1 MKMQFEHISVLT
13 QEVVDFAPE
22 STQTILDCTLG
33 GGGHSRCLLENFPDA
48 KLYGID
54 RDALAVKAAAE
65 RLKTYEKQTKL
76 GQASFSE
83 LPEFFAECGEP
94 VFDYILADIGLSSEQ
109 LVRAER
115 GFSFLREGPL
125 DMRMDPDRQQITA
138 AHLVN
143 NSSEQELLKILRNFG
158 EERFARKIVG
168 KILEFRG
175 KNPLKTTKELAQ
187 LVSSVIPRRLQKQG
201 FNPAT
206 LTFQALRI
214 AVNNELQ
221 ELEVL
226 LKQIPSLLKKDGR
239 VALISFHSLEDRIVK
254 HQFRKWENPCV
265 CPTDLPY
272 CICGEK
278 PRGRVLTRRPVNA
291 TKKEV
296 ADNPRSRSAHLRV
309 FAFENQSYD

>member
-1 MKMQFEHISVLT
+1 MKMQFEHIPVLT

-54 RDALAVKAAAE
+54 RDALAVKASAE

-94 VFDYILADIGLSSEQ
+94 VFDYILADLGLSSEQ

-309 FAFENQSYD
+309 FSFEKTVL

>member
-1 MKMQFEHISVLT
+1 MKTQFEHISVLS

-33 GGGHSRCLLENFPDA
+33 GGGHSKRLLEKFPDA

-54 RDALAVKAAAE
+54 RDRLALKAAAK
-65 RLKTYEKQTKL
+65 RLKTYEEQTRL
-76 GQASFSE
+76 SQASFSE
-83 LPEFFAECGEP
+83 LPTFFTKHGGP
-94 VFDYILADIGLSSEQ
+94 LFDYILADIGLSSEQ
-109 LVRAER
+109 LVRPER
-115 GFSFLREGPL
+115 GFSFLQEGPL

-138 AHLVN
+138 AYLVN
-143 NSSEQELLKILRNFG
+143 NSSEHELLKILRNYG
-158 EERFARKIVG
+158 ERRFARKIVG
-168 KILEFRG
+168 TILAVRETKPFE
-175 KNPLKTTKELAQ
+175 TTRELAE
-187 LVSSVIPRRLQKQG
+187 LVGKVIPKRLQKQG

-221 ELEVL
+221 ELSVL
-226 LKQIPSLLKKDGR
+226 LEQVPARLKPNGR
-239 VALISFHSLEDRIVK
+239 LSIITFHSLEDRIVK

-278 PRGRVLTRRPVNA
+278 PLGRVLTRRPVKTSKN
-291 TKKEV
+291 EV

-309 FAFENQSYD
+309 FALDKTAS

>member
-1 MKMQFEHISVLT
+1 MKTQFEHISVLS

-33 GGGHSRCLLENFPDA
+33 GGGHSKRLLEKFPEA

-54 RDALAVKAAAE
+54 RDRLALKAAAK
-65 RLKTYEKQTKL
+65 RLKTYEEQTRL
-76 GQASFSE
+76 SQASFSE
-83 LPEFFAECGEP
+83 LSTFFTKHGGP
-94 VFDYILADIGLSSEQ
+94 LFDYILADIGLSSEQ
-109 LVRAER
+109 LVRPER
-115 GFSFLREGPL
+115 GFSFLQEGPL

-138 AHLVN
+138 AYLVN
-143 NSSEQELLKILRNFG
+143 NSSEHELLKILRNYG
-158 EERFARKIVG
+158 EGRFARKIVG
-168 KILEFRG
+168 TILAVRETKPFE
-175 KNPLKTTKELAQ
+175 TTRELAE
-187 LVSSVIPRRLQKQG
+187 LVGKVIPKRLQKQG

-221 ELEVL
+221 ELSVL
-226 LKQIPSLLKKDGR
+226 LEQVPARLKPNGR
-239 VALISFHSLEDRIVK
+239 LSIITFHSLEDRIVK

-278 PRGRVLTRRPVNA
+278 PLGRVLTRRPVKTSKN
-291 TKKEV
+291 EV

-309 FAFENQSYD
+309 FALDKTAS

>member
-1 MKMQFEHISVLT
+1 MQFEHISVLT

-54 RDALAVKAAAE
+54 RDALAVKASAE

-94 VFDYILADIGLSSEQ
+94 VFDYILADLGLSSEQ

-226 LKQIPSLLKKDGR
+226 LKQIPSRLKKDGR

-309 FAFENQSYD
+309 FSFEKTVL

>member
-1 MKMQFEHISVLT
+1 MKMLFEHISVLT

-33 GGGHSRCLLENFPDA
+33 GGGHSRCLLEKFPDV

-54 RDALAVKAAAE
+54 RDALAVKASAD

-168 KILEFRG
+168 KILEFRE
-175 KNPLKTTKELAQ
+175 KKPLKTTKELAQ
-187 LVSSVIPRRLQKQG
+187 LVSSVIPRLLQKQG

-214 AVNNELQ
+214 AVNDELQ

-226 LKQIPSLLKKDGR
+226 LKQIPSRLKKDGR

-309 FAFENQSYD
+309 FSFEKTVL

>member
-94 VFDYILADIGLSSEQ
+94 VFDYILADLGLSSEQ

-175 KNPLKTTKELAQ
+175 KTPLKTTKELAQ

-226 LKQIPSLLKKDGR
+226 LKQIPSRLKKDGR

>member
-1 MKMQFEHISVLT
+1 MKTQFEHISVLS

-33 GGGHSRCLLENFPDA
+33 GGGHSKRLLEKFPDA

-54 RDALAVKAAAE
+54 RDRLALKAAAK
-65 RLKTYEKQTKL
+65 RLKTYEEQTRL
-76 GQASFSE
+76 SQASFSE
-83 LPEFFAECGEP
+83 LPTFFTKHGGP
-94 VFDYILADIGLSSEQ
+94 LFDYILADIGLSSEQ
-109 LVRAER
+109 LVRPER
-115 GFSFLREGPL
+115 GFSFLQEGPL

-138 AHLVN
+138 AYLVN
-143 NSSEQELLKILRNFG
+143 NSSEHELLKILRNYG
-158 EERFARKIVG
+158 EGRFARKIVG
-168 KILEFRG
+168 TILAVRETKPFE
-175 KNPLKTTKELAQ
+175 TTRELAE
-187 LVSSVIPRRLQKQG
+187 LVGSVIPKRLQKQG

-221 ELEVL
+221 ELSVL
-226 LKQIPSLLKKDGR
+226 LEQVPARLKPNGR
-239 VALISFHSLEDRIVK
+239 LSIITFHSLEDRIVK

-278 PRGRVLTRRPVNA
+278 PLGRVLTRRPVKTSKN
-291 TKKEV
+291 EV

-309 FAFENQSYD
+309 FALDKTAS

>member
-175 KNPLKTTKELAQ
+175 KTPLKTTKELAQ

-214 AVNNELQ
+214 AVNDELQ

-226 LKQIPSLLKKDGR
+226 LKQIPSRLKKDGR

>member
-1 MKMQFEHISVLT
+1 MKTQFEHISVLS

-33 GGGHSRCLLENFPDA
+33 GGGHSKRLLEKFPDA

-54 RDALAVKAAAE
+54 RDRLALKAAAK
-65 RLKTYEKQTKL
+65 RLKTYEEQTRL
-76 GQASFSE
+76 SQASFSE
-83 LPEFFAECGEP
+83 LPTFFTKHGVP
-94 VFDYILADIGLSSEQ
+94 LFDYILADVGLSSEQ
-109 LVRAER
+109 LVRPER
-115 GFSFLREGPL
+115 GFSFLQEGPL

-138 AHLVN
+138 AYLVN
-143 NSSEQELLKILRNFG
+143 NSSEHELLKILRNYG
-158 EERFARKIVG
+158 EGRFARKIVG
-168 KILEFRG
+168 TILAVRETKPFE
-175 KNPLKTTKELAQ
+175 TTRELAE
-187 LVSSVIPRRLQKQG
+187 LVDKVIPKRLQKQG

-221 ELEVL
+221 ELSVL
-226 LKQIPSLLKKDGR
+226 LEQLPARLKPNGR
-239 VALISFHSLEDRIVK
+239 LSIITFHSLEDRIVK

-278 PRGRVLTRRPVNA
+278 PLGRVLTRRPVKTSKN
-291 TKKEV
+291 EV

-309 FAFENQSYD
+309 FALDKTAS

>member
-1 MKMQFEHISVLT
+1 MKTQFEHISVLS

-33 GGGHSRCLLENFPDA
+33 GGGHSKRLLEKFPDA

-54 RDALAVKAAAE
+54 RDRLALKAAAK
-65 RLKTYEKQTKL
+65 RLKDYEEQTRL
-76 GQASFSE
+76 SQASFSE
-83 LPEFFAECGEP
+83 LPTFFTKHGGP
-94 VFDYILADIGLSSEQ
+94 LFDYILADVGLSSEQ
-109 LVRAER
+109 LVRPER
-115 GFSFLREGPL
+115 GFSFLQEGPL

-138 AHLVN
+138 AYLVN
-143 NSSEQELLKILRNFG
+143 NSSEHELLKILRNYG
-158 EERFARKIVG
+158 EGRFARKIVG
-168 KILEFRG
+168 TILAVRETKPFE
-175 KNPLKTTKELAQ
+175 TTRELAE
-187 LVSSVIPRRLQKQG
+187 LVGKVIPKRLQKQG

-221 ELEVL
+221 ELSVL
-226 LKQIPSLLKKDGR
+226 LEQVPARLKPNGR
-239 VALISFHSLEDRIVK
+239 LSIITFHSLEDRIVK

-278 PRGRVLTRRPVNA
+278 PLGRVLTRRPVKTSKN
-291 TKKEV
+291 EV

-309 FAFENQSYD
+309 FALDKTAS

>member
-1 MKMQFEHISVLT
+1 MQFEHIPVLT
-13 QEVVDFAPE
+13 QEVVNFAPE

-168 KILEFRG
+168 KILEFRE

-214 AVNNELQ
+214 AVNDELQ

-226 LKQIPSLLKKDGR
+226 LKQIPSRLKKDGR

-309 FAFENQSYD
+309 FSFEKTVL

>member
-1 MKMQFEHISVLT
+1 MKTQFEHISVLS

-33 GGGHSRCLLENFPDA
+33 GGGHSKRLLEKFPDA

-54 RDALAVKAAAE
+54 RDRLALKVAAK
-65 RLKTYEKQTKL
+65 RLKTYEEQTRL
-76 GQASFSE
+76 SQASFSE
-83 LPEFFAECGEP
+83 LPTFFTKHGGP
-94 VFDYILADIGLSSEQ
+94 LFDYILADIGLSSEQ
-109 LVRAER
+109 LVRPER
-115 GFSFLREGPL
+115 GFSFLQEGPL

-138 AHLVN
+138 AYLVN
-143 NSSEQELLKILRNFG
+143 NSSEHELLKILRNYG
-158 EERFARKIVG
+158 EGRFARKIVST
-168 KILEFRG
+168 ILAVRETKPFE
-175 KNPLKTTKELAQ
+175 TTRELAE
-187 LVSSVIPRRLQKQG
+187 LVGKVIPKRLQKQG

-221 ELEVL
+221 ELSVL
-226 LKQIPSLLKKDGR
+226 LEQVPARLKPNGR
-239 VALISFHSLEDRIVK
+239 LSIITFHSLEDRIVK

-278 PRGRVLTRRPVNA
+278 PLGQVMTRRPVKTSKN
-291 TKKEV
+291 EV

-309 FAFENQSYD
+309 FALDKTAS

>member
-1 MKMQFEHISVLT
+1 MKTQFEHISVLS

-33 GGGHSRCLLENFPDA
+33 GGGHSKRLLEKFPDA

-54 RDALAVKAAAE
+54 RDRLALKAAAK
-65 RLKTYEKQTKL
+65 RLKTYEDQTRL
-76 GQASFSE
+76 SQASFSE
-83 LPEFFAECGEP
+83 LPTFFTKHGGP
-94 VFDYILADIGLSSEQ
+94 LFDYILADIGLSSEQ
-109 LVRAER
+109 LVRPER
-115 GFSFLREGPL
+115 GFSFLQEGPL

-138 AHLVN
+138 AYLVN
-143 NSSEQELLKILRNFG
+143 NSSEHELLKILRNYG
-158 EERFARKIVG
+158 EGRFARKIVG
-168 KILEFRG
+168 TILAVRETKPFE
-175 KNPLKTTKELAQ
+175 TTRELAE
-187 LVSSVIPRRLQKQG
+187 LVGKVIPKRLQKQG

-221 ELEVL
+221 ELSVL
-226 LKQIPSLLKKDGR
+226 LEQVPARLKPNGR
-239 VALISFHSLEDRIVK
+239 LSIITFHSLEDRIVK

-278 PRGRVLTRRPVNA
+278 PLGRVLTRRPVKTSKN
-291 TKKEV
+291 EV

-309 FAFENQSYD
+309 FALDKTAS

>member
-1 MKMQFEHISVLT
+1 MKTQFEHISVLS

-33 GGGHSRCLLENFPDA
+33 GGGHSKRLLEKFPDA

-54 RDALAVKAAAE
+54 RDRLALKAAAK
-65 RLKTYEKQTKL
+65 RLKTYEEQTRL
-76 GQASFSE
+76 SQASFSE
-83 LPEFFAECGEP
+83 LPTFFTKHGGP
-94 VFDYILADIGLSSEQ
+94 LFDYILADIGLSSEQ
-109 LVRAER
+109 LVRPER
-115 GFSFLREGPL
+115 GFSFLQEGPL

-138 AHLVN
+138 AFLVN
-143 NSSEQELLKILRNFG
+143 NSSEHELLKILRNYG
-158 EERFARKIVG
+158 EGRFARKIVG
-168 KILEFRG
+168 TILAVRETKPFE
-175 KNPLKTTKELAQ
+175 TTRELAE
-187 LVSSVIPRRLQKQG
+187 LVGKVIPKRLQKQG

-221 ELEVL
+221 ELSVL
-226 LKQIPSLLKKDGR
+226 LEQVPARLKPNGR
-239 VALISFHSLEDRIVK
+239 LSIITFHSLEDRIVK

-278 PRGRVLTRRPVNA
+278 PLGRVLTRRPVKTSKN
-291 TKKEV
+291 EV

-309 FAFENQSYD
+309 FALDKTAS

>member
-1 MKMQFEHISVLT
+1 MQFEHISVLT

-214 AVNNELQ
+214 AVNDELQ

-226 LKQIPSLLKKDGR
+226 LKQIPSRLKKDGR

-309 FAFENQSYD
+309 FSFEKTVL

>member
-1 MKMQFEHISVLT
+1 MKTQFEHISVLS

-33 GGGHSRCLLENFPDA
+33 GGGHSKRLLEKFPDA

-54 RDALAVKAAAE
+54 RDRLALKAATK
-65 RLKTYEKQTKL
+65 RLKTNEEQTRL
-76 GQASFSE
+76 SQASFSE
-83 LPEFFAECGEP
+83 LPTFFTKHGGP
-94 VFDYILADIGLSSEQ
+94 LFDYILADIGLSSEQ
-109 LVRAER
+109 LVRPER
-115 GFSFLREGPL
+115 GFSFLQEGPL

-138 AHLVN
+138 AYLVN
-143 NSSEQELLKILRNFG
+143 NSSEHELLKILRNYG
-158 EERFARKIVG
+158 EGRFARKIVG
-168 KILEFRG
+168 TILAVRETKPFE
-175 KNPLKTTKELAQ
+175 TTRELAE
-187 LVSSVIPRRLQKQG
+187 LVDKVIPKRLQKQG

-214 AVNNELQ
+214 AVND
-221 ELEVL
+221 ELEELSVL
-226 LKQIPSLLKKDGR
+226 LEQVPARLKPNGR
-239 VALISFHSLEDRIVK
+239 LSIITFHSLEDRIVK

-278 PRGRVLTRRPVNA
+278 PLGRVLTRRPVKTSKN
-291 TKKEV
+291 EV

-309 FAFENQSYD
+309 FALNKTAL

>member
-1 MKMQFEHISVLT
+1 MKTQFEHISVLS

-33 GGGHSRCLLENFPDA
+33 GGGHSKRLLEKFPDA

-54 RDALAVKAAAE
+54 RDRLALKAAAK
-65 RLKTYEKQTKL
+65 RLKTYEEQTRL
-76 GQASFSE
+76 SQASFSE
-83 LPEFFAECGEP
+83 LPTFFTKHGEP
-94 VFDYILADIGLSSEQ
+94 LFDYILADIGLSSEQ
-109 LVRAER
+109 LVRPER
-115 GFSFLREGPL
+115 GFSFLQEGPL

-138 AHLVN
+138 AYLVN
-143 NSSEQELLKILRNFG
+143 NSSEHELLKILRNYG
-158 EERFARKIVG
+158 EGRFARKIVG
-168 KILEFRG
+168 TILAVRETKPFE
-175 KNPLKTTKELAQ
+175 TTRELAE
-187 LVSSVIPRRLQKQG
+187 LVGKVIPKRLQKQG

-221 ELEVL
+221 ELSVL
-226 LKQIPSLLKKDGR
+226 LEQVPARLKPNGR
-239 VALISFHSLEDRIVK
+239 LSIITFHSLEDRIVK

-278 PRGRVLTRRPVNA
+278 PLGRVLTRRPVKTSKN
-291 TKKEV
+291 EV

-309 FAFENQSYD
+309 FALDKTAS

>member
-1 MKMQFEHISVLT
+1 MKTQFEHISVLS

-22 STQTILDCTLG
+22 SSQTILDCTLG
-33 GGGHSRCLLENFPDA
+33 GGGHSKRLLEKFPDA

-54 RDALAVKAAAE
+54 RDRLALKAAAK
-65 RLKTYEKQTKL
+65 RLKTYEEQTRL
-76 GQASFSE
+76 SQASFSE
-83 LPEFFAECGEP
+83 LPTFFTKHGGP
-94 VFDYILADIGLSSEQ
+94 LFDYILADIGLSSEQ
-109 LVRAER
+109 LVRPER
-115 GFSFLREGPL
+115 GFSFLQEGPL

-138 AHLVN
+138 AYLVN
-143 NSSEQELLKILRNFG
+143 NSSEHELLKILRNYG
-158 EERFARKIVG
+158 EGRFARKIVG
-168 KILEFRG
+168 TILAVRETKPFE
-175 KNPLKTTKELAQ
+175 TTRELAE
-187 LVSSVIPRRLQKQG
+187 LVGKVIPKRLQKQG

-221 ELEVL
+221 ELSVL
-226 LKQIPSLLKKDGR
+226 LEQVPARLKPNGR
-239 VALISFHSLEDRIVK
+239 LSIITFHSLEDRIVK

-278 PRGRVLTRRPVNA
+278 PLGRVLTRRPVKTSKN
-291 TKKEV
+291 EV

-309 FAFENQSYD
+309 FALDKTAS

>member
-1 MKMQFEHISVLT
+1 VLS

-33 GGGHSRCLLENFPDA
+33 GGGHSKRLLEKFPDA

-54 RDALAVKAAAE
+54 RDRLALKAAAK
-65 RLKTYEKQTKL
+65 RLKTYEEQTRL
-76 GQASFSE
+76 SQASFSE
-83 LPEFFAECGEP
+83 LPTFFTKHGGP
-94 VFDYILADIGLSSEQ
+94 LFDYILADIGLSSEQ
-109 LVRAER
+109 LVRPER
-115 GFSFLREGPL
+115 GFSFLQEGPL

-138 AHLVN
+138 AYLVN
-143 NSSEQELLKILRNFG
+143 NSSEHELLKILRNYG
-158 EERFARKIVG
+158 EGRFARKIVG
-168 KILEFRG
+168 TILAVRETKPFE
-175 KNPLKTTKELAQ
+175 TTRELAE
-187 LVSSVIPRRLQKQG
+187 LVGKVIPKRLQKQG

-221 ELEVL
+221 ELSVL
-226 LKQIPSLLKKDGR
+226 LEQVPARLKPNGR
-239 VALISFHSLEDRIVK
+239 LSIITFHSLEDRIVK

-278 PRGRVLTRRPVNA
+278 PLGRVLTRRPVKTSKN
-291 TKKEV
+291 EV

-309 FAFENQSYD
+309 FALDKTAS

>member
-1 MKMQFEHISVLT
+1 MKTQFEHISVLS

-33 GGGHSRCLLENFPDA
+33 GGGHSKRLLEKFPDA

-54 RDALAVKAAAE
+54 RDRLALKAAAK
-65 RLKTYEKQTKL
+65 RLKTYEDQTRL
-76 GQASFSE
+76 SQASFSE
-83 LPEFFAECGEP
+83 LPTFFTKHGGP
-94 VFDYILADIGLSSEQ
+94 LFDYILADIGVSSEQ
-109 LVRAER
+109 LVRPER
-115 GFSFLREGPL
+115 GFSFLQEGPL

-138 AHLVN
+138 AYLVN
-143 NSSEQELLKILRNFG
+143 NSGEHELLNILRNYG
-158 EERFARKIVG
+158 EGRFARKIVG
-168 KILEFRG
+168 TILAVRETKPFE
-175 KNPLKTTKELAQ
+175 TTRELAE
-187 LVSSVIPRRLQKQG
+187 LVGKVIPKRLQKQG

-221 ELEVL
+221 ELSVL
-226 LKQIPSLLKKDGR
+226 LEQVPARLKPNGR
-239 VALISFHSLEDRIVK
+239 LSIITFHSLEDRIVK

-278 PRGRVLTRRPVNA
+278 PLGRVLTRRPVKTSKN
-291 TKKEV
+291 EV

-309 FAFENQSYD
+309 FALDKTAS

>member
-1 MKMQFEHISVLT
+1 MKTQFEHISVLS

-33 GGGHSRCLLENFPDA
+33 GGGHSKRLLEKFPEA

-54 RDALAVKAAAE
+54 RDRLALKAAAK
-65 RLKTYEKQTKL
+65 RLKTYEEQTRMS
-76 GQASFSE
+76 QASYSD
-83 LPEFFAECGEP
+83 LPTFFTKHGGP
-94 VFDYILADIGLSSEQ
+94 LFDYILADIGLSSEQ
-109 LVRAER
+109 LVRPER
-115 GFSFLREGPL
+115 GFSFLQEGPL

-138 AHLVN
+138 AYLVN
-143 NSSEQELLKILRNFG
+143 NSSEHELLKILRNYG
-158 EERFARKIVG
+158 EGRFARKIVG
-168 KILEFRG
+168 TILAVRETKPFE
-175 KNPLKTTKELAQ
+175 TTRELAE
-187 LVSSVIPRRLQKQG
+187 LVGKVIPKRLQKQG

-221 ELEVL
+221 ELSVL
-226 LKQIPSLLKKDGR
+226 LEQVPARLKPNGR
-239 VALISFHSLEDRIVK
+239 LSIITFHSLEDRIVK

-278 PRGRVLTRRPVNA
+278 PLGRVLTRRPVKTSKN
-291 TKKEV
+291 EV

-309 FAFENQSYD
+309 FALDKTAS

>member
-1 MKMQFEHISVLT
+1 MKTQFEHISVLS

-33 GGGHSRCLLENFPDA
+33 GGGHSKRLLEKFPDA

-54 RDALAVKAAAE
+54 RDRLALKAAAK
-65 RLKTYEKQTKL
+65 RLKTYEEQTRL
-76 GQASFSE
+76 SQASFSE
-83 LPEFFAECGEP
+83 LPTFFTKHGGP
-94 VFDYILADIGLSSEQ
+94 LFDYILADIGLSSEQ
-109 LVRAER
+109 LVRPER
-115 GFSFLREGPL
+115 GFSFLQEGPL

-138 AHLVN
+138 AYLVN
-143 NSSEQELLKILRNFG
+143 NSSEHELLKILRNFG
-158 EERFARKIVG
+158 EGRFARKIVG
-168 KILEFRG
+168 TILAVRETKPFE
-175 KNPLKTTKELAQ
+175 TTRELAE
-187 LVSSVIPRRLQKQG
+187 LVGKVIPKRLQKQG

-221 ELEVL
+221 ELSVL
-226 LKQIPSLLKKDGR
+226 LEQVPARLKPNGR
-239 VALISFHSLEDRIVK
+239 LSIITFHSLEDRIVK

-278 PRGRVLTRRPVNA
+278 PLGRVLTRRPVKTSKN
-291 TKKEV
+291 EV

-309 FAFENQSYD
+309 FALDKTAS

>member
-1 MKMQFEHISVLT
+1 MKMQFEHISVFT

-22 STQTILDCTLG
+22 STQAILDCTLG
-33 GGGHSRCLLENFPDA
+33 GGGHSSCLLENFLDA

-54 RDALAVKAAAE
+54 RDSLAVKASAE

-94 VFDYILADIGLSSEQ
+94 EFDYILADLGLSSEQ
-109 LVRAER
+109 LVCAER

-158 EERFARKIVG
+158 EERFAKKIVG
-168 KILEFRG
+168 KILEFRE

-214 AVNNELQ
+214 AVNDELQ

-226 LKQIPSLLKKDGR
+226 LKQIPSRLKKDGR

-309 FAFENQSYD
+309 FSFEKTVL

>member
-1 MKMQFEHISVLT
+1 MKTQFEHISVLS

-33 GGGHSRCLLENFPDA
+33 GGGHSKRLLEKFPDA

-54 RDALAVKAAAE
+54 RDRHALKAAAK
-65 RLKTYEKQTKL
+65 RLKTYEEQTRL
-76 GQASFSE
+76 SQASFSE
-83 LPEFFAECGEP
+83 LPTFFTKHGGP
-94 VFDYILADIGLSSEQ
+94 LFDYILADIGLSSEQ
-109 LVRAER
+109 LVRPER
-115 GFSFLREGPL
+115 GFSFLQEGPL

-138 AHLVN
+138 AYLVN
-143 NSSEQELLKILRNFG
+143 NSSEHELLKILRNYG
-158 EERFARKIVG
+158 EGRFARKIVG
-168 KILEFRG
+168 TILAVRETKPFE
-175 KNPLKTTKELAQ
+175 TTRELAE
-187 LVSSVIPRRLQKQG
+187 LVGKVIPKRLQKQG

-221 ELEVL
+221 ELSVL
-226 LKQIPSLLKKDGR
+226 LEQVPARLKPNGR
-239 VALISFHSLEDRIVK
+239 LSIITFHSLEDRIVK

-278 PRGRVLTRRPVNA
+278 PLGRVLTRRPVKTSKN
-291 TKKEV
+291 EV

-309 FAFENQSYD
+309 FALDKTAS

>member
-1 MKMQFEHISVLT
+1 MKMLFEHISVLT

-54 RDALAVKAAAE
+54 RDALAVKASAE

-94 VFDYILADIGLSSEQ
+94 VFDYILADLGLSSEQ

-214 AVNNELQ
+214 AVNDELQ

-226 LKQIPSLLKKDGR
+226 LKQIPSRLKKDGR

-296 ADNPRSRSAHLRV
+296 ADNTRSRSAHLRV
-309 FAFENQSYD
+309 FSFEKTVL

>member
-1 MKMQFEHISVLT
+1 MKTQFEHISVLS

-33 GGGHSRCLLENFPDA
+33 GGGHSKRLLEKFPDA

-54 RDALAVKAAAE
+54 RDRLALKAAAK
-65 RLKTYEKQTKL
+65 RLKTYEEQTRL
-76 GQASFSE
+76 SQASFSE
-83 LPEFFAECGEP
+83 LPTFFTKHGGP
-94 VFDYILADIGLSSEQ
+94 LFDYILADIGLSSEQ
-109 LVRAER
+109 LVRPER
-115 GFSFLREGPL
+115 GFSFLQEGPL

-143 NSSEQELLKILRNFG
+143 NSSEHELLKILRNYG
-158 EERFARKIVG
+158 EGRFARKIVG
-168 KILEFRG
+168 TIMAVRETKPFE
-175 KNPLKTTKELAQ
+175 TTRELAE
-187 LVSSVIPRRLQKQG
+187 LVGKVIPKRLQKQG

-221 ELEVL
+221 ELSVL
-226 LKQIPSLLKKDGR
+226 LEHVPARLKPNGR
-239 VALISFHSLEDRIVK
+239 LSIITFHSLEDRIVK

-278 PRGRVLTRRPVNA
+278 PLGRVLTRRPVKTSKN
-291 TKKEV
+291 EV

-309 FAFENQSYD
+309 FALEKTVS

>member
-1 MKMQFEHISVLT
+1 MKTQFEHISVLS

-33 GGGHSRCLLENFPDA
+33 GGGHSKRLLEKFPDA

-54 RDALAVKAAAE
+54 RDRLALKAAE
-65 RLKTYEKQTKL
+65 KRLKTYEEQTRL
-76 GQASFSE
+76 SQASFSE
-83 LPEFFAECGEP
+83 LPTFFTKHGGP
-94 VFDYILADIGLSSEQ
+94 LFDYILADIGLSSEQ
-109 LVRAER
+109 LVRPER
-115 GFSFLREGPL
+115 GFSFLQEGPL

-138 AHLVN
+138 AYLVN
-143 NSSEQELLKILRNFG
+143 NSSEHELLKILRNYG
-158 EERFARKIVG
+158 EGRFARKIVG
-168 KILEFRG
+168 TILAVRETKPFE
-175 KNPLKTTKELAQ
+175 TTRELAE
-187 LVSSVIPRRLQKQG
+187 LVGKVIPKRLQKQG

-221 ELEVL
+221 ELSVL
-226 LKQIPSLLKKDGR
+226 LEQVPARLKPNGR
-239 VALISFHSLEDRIVK
+239 LSIITFHSLEDRIVK

-278 PRGRVLTRRPVNA
+278 PLGRVLTRRPVKTSKN
-291 TKKEV
+291 EV

-309 FAFENQSYD
+309 FALDKTAS

>member
-1 MKMQFEHISVLT
+1 MKIQFEHISVLS

-33 GGGHSRCLLENFPDA
+33 GGGHSKRLLEKFPDA

-54 RDALAVKAAAE
+54 RDRLALQAAAK
-65 RLKTYEKQTKL
+65 RLKTYEEQTRL
-76 GQASFSE
+76 SQASFSE
-83 LPEFFAECGEP
+83 LPTFFTKHGGP
-94 VFDYILADIGLSSEQ
+94 LFDYILADIGLSSEQ
-109 LVRAER
+109 LVRPER
-115 GFSFLREGPL
+115 GFSFLQEGPL

-138 AHLVN
+138 AYLVN
-143 NSSEQELLKILRNFG
+143 NSSEHELLKILRNFG

-168 KILEFRG
+168 TILAVRG
-175 KNPLKTTKELAQ
+175 KKPLETTRELAE
-187 LVSSVIPRRLQKQG
+187 LVGKVIPKRLQKQG
-201 FNPAT
+201 LNPAT

-221 ELEVL
+221 ELSVL
-226 LKQIPSLLKKDGR
+226 LEQVPARLKPNGR
-239 VALISFHSLEDRIVK
+239 LSIITFHSLEDRIVK

-278 PRGRVLTRRPVNA
+278 PLGRVLTRRPVKTSKN
-291 TKKEV
+291 EI

-309 FAFENQSYD
+309 FALDKTAS

>member
-1 MKMQFEHISVLT
+1 MKTQFEHISVLS

-33 GGGHSRCLLENFPDA
+33 GGGHSKRLLEKFPDA

-54 RDALAVKAAAE
+54 RDRLALKAAAK
-65 RLKTYEKQTKL
+65 RLKDYEEQTRL
-76 GQASFSE
+76 SQASFSE
-83 LPEFFAECGEP
+83 LPTFFTKHGGP
-94 VFDYILADIGLSSEQ
+94 LFDYILADIGLSSEQ
-109 LVRAER
+109 LVRPER
-115 GFSFLREGPL
+115 GFSFLKEGPL

-138 AHLVN
+138 AYLVN
-143 NSSEQELLKILRNFG
+143 NSSEHELLKILRNYG
-158 EERFARKIVG
+158 EGRFARKIVG
-168 KILEFRG
+168 TILTVRETKPFE
-175 KNPLKTTKELAQ
+175 TTMELAE
-187 LVSSVIPRRLQKQG
+187 LVGKVIPKRLQKQG

-221 ELEVL
+221 ELSVL
-226 LKQIPSLLKKDGR
+226 LEQMPARLKPNGR
-239 VALISFHSLEDRIVK
+239 LSIITFHSLEDRIVK

-278 PRGRVLTRRPVNA
+278 PLGRVLTKRPVKTSKN
-291 TKKEV
+291 EV

-309 FAFENQSYD
+309 FALDKTAS

>member
-1 MKMQFEHISVLT
+1 MQFEHISVLT

-33 GGGHSRCLLENFPDA
+33 GGGHSSCLLENFPDA

-54 RDALAVKAAAE
+54 RDSLAVKAAAE
-65 RLKTYEKQTKL
+65 RLKTYEKKTKL

-94 VFDYILADIGLSSEQ
+94 VFDYILADLGLSSEQ

-138 AHLVN
+138 AHFVN
-143 NSSEQELLKILRNFG
+143 NSSEQKLLKILRNFG

-175 KNPLKTTKELAQ
+175 KNTLKTTKELAQ

-214 AVNNELQ
+214 AVNDELQ

-226 LKQIPSLLKKDGR
+226 LKQIPSRLKTDGR
-239 VALISFHSLEDRIVK
+239 VVLISFHSLEDRIVK

-291 TKKEV
+291 SKKEV

-309 FAFENQSYD
+309 FSFEKTVL